1 MSRTVFFA
9 YAVVTMDEVILFI
22 DSAQLDDTAR
32 QNLDHV
38 YTKPYHYIF
47 EHLNGI
53 SRTLELGKESVR
65 SFSPSLNLQPHY
77 HHHFSR
83 KSCWETEQA
92 WQ

>member
-1 MSRTVFFA
+1 MSRIVFFA

-38 YTKPYHYIF
+38 YTKPYDAIF
-47 EHLNGI
+47 EYLNSL

-65 SFSPSLNLQPHY
+65 SSSSSPRLEPHF
-77 HHHFSR
+77 HHLFFR
-83 KSCWETEQA
+83 KSC
-92 WQ
+92 

>member
-38 YTKPYHYIF
+38 YTMPYDAIF
-47 EHLNGI
+47 EHLN
-53 SRTLELGKESVR
+53 SLTRTLELGRESVR
-65 SFSPSLNLQPHY
+65 SSSSSPQLQLHY
-77 HHHFSR
+77 HSLFPR
-83 KSCWETEQA
+83 KSC
-92 WQ
+92 

>member
-1 MSRTVFFA
+1 MSRIVFFA

-38 YTKPYHYIF
+38 YTKPYDAIF
-47 EHLNGI
+47 EYLNSL

-65 SFSPSLNLQPHY
+65 SSTSSPQLQPHY
-77 HHHFSR
+77 HRLFPR
-83 KSCWETEQA
+83 KSC
-92 WQ
+92 